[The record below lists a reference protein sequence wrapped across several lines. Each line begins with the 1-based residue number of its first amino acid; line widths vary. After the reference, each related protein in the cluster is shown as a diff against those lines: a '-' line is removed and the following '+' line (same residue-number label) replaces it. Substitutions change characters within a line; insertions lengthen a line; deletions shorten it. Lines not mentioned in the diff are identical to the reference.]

1 MRDLSVTVAE
11 FEPDAPAAAP
21 RRRPA
26 QPRTQAAKSV
36 LGITATELTDAQKRE
51 LRVRVA
57 CAWRRSRARLHVP
70 VCVKATVIL
79 ALGNTDITD
88 IKQFSSVAAELE
100 KAGKNVSALVRR
112 GDGASWIVIRP
123 SK

>member
-1 MRDLSVTVAE
+1 
-11 FEPDAPAAAP
+11 
-21 RRRPA
+21 
-26 QPRTQAAKSV
+26 V

-51 LRVRVA
+51 LRVRGGVRVEA
-57 CAWRRSRARLHVP
+57 VEGPAARAGLREGD
-70 VCVKATVIL
+70 VIL